1 VSAGR
6 TPGEVAFV
14 ITPENAEA
22 IRQSLSW
29 RADMLVTND
38 FGERV
43 WLKPLLVNERY
54 EEDPNGRRIGI
65 TDCCF
70 EDVPCEHHAAL
81 VAGEVKP

>member
-1 VSAGR
+1 MSASGWD
-6 TPGEVAFV
+6 PHE
-14 ITPENAEA
+14 ELK
-22 IRQSLSW
+22 SLRW
-29 RADMLVTND
+29 REDMIVTND

-70 EDVPCEHHAAL
+70 ADDPCLRHAAL
-81 VAGEVKP
+81 AAVSVKADGT